1 MITKKNMQE
10 NKKAPENEKLNQILG
25 DVLKE
30 LRQEESVKEKI
41 QRGTNETL
49 AIESIADLDRSISI
63 SKNHLEIMLVK
74 NYAI

>member
-1 MITKKNMQE
+1 MQE

-41 QRGTNETL
+41 
-49 AIESIADLDRSISI
+49 
-63 SKNHLEIMLVK
+63 
-74 NYAI
+74 

>member
-49 AIESIADLDRSISI
+49 AIESIADLNRIISI

>member
-1 MITKKNMQE
+1 MITKKNMPE

-41 QRGTNETL
+41 
-49 AIESIADLDRSISI
+49 
-63 SKNHLEIMLVK
+63 
-74 NYAI
+74 